1 MAKKVKRKF
10 KKIDI
15 TRHELVPKHVIMTK
29 EEVDALLAKYEIK
42 LVKLPRISIDD
53 PVIQMLGGKVND
65 VIRIVRK
72 SETSVDTSDY
82 YRFVVKMA

>member
-15 TRHELVPKHVIMTK
+15 TRHELVPKHVIMSK
-29 EEVDALLAKYEIK
+29 EEVDALLNKYEIK

-65 VIRIVRK
+65 VVRIVRK

>member
-15 TRHELVPKHVIMTK
+15 TRHELVPKHVIMSK
-29 EEVDALLAKYEIK
+29 EEVADLLTRFEIK

-65 VIRIVRK
+65 VVRIVRK
-72 SETSVDTSDY
+72 SETSVDSSDY

>member
-15 TRHELVPKHVIMTK
+15 TRHELVPKHVIMSK
-29 EEVDALLAKYEIK
+29 EEVDALLNKFEIK

-65 VIRIVRK
+65 VVRIVRK

>member
-15 TRHELVPKHVIMTK
+15 TRHELVPKHVIMSK
-29 EEVDALLAKYEIK
+29 EEVDALLQKFEIK

-65 VIRIVRK
+65 VVRIVRK
-72 SETSVDTSDY
+72 SETSVDASDY

>member
-15 TRHELVPKHVIMTK
+15 TRHELVPKHIIMSK
-29 EEVDALLAKYEIK
+29 EEVDVLLNKFEIK

-65 VIRIVRK
+65 VVRIIRK

-82 YRFVVKMA
+82 YRFVVKMP

>member
-15 TRHELVPKHVIMTK
+15 TRHELVPKHVIMSK
-29 EEVDALLAKYEIK
+29 EEVADLLARFEIK

-65 VIRIVRK
+65 VVRIVRK
-72 SETSVDTSDY
+72 SETSVDSSDY

>member
-15 TRHELVPKHVIMTK
+15 TRHELVPKHVIMSK

-53 PVIQMLGGKVND
+53 PVIQMLGGKIND
-65 VIRIVRK
+65 VVRIVRK
-72 SETSVDTSDY
+72 SETSVDTTDY

>member
-15 TRHELVPKHVIMTK
+15 TRHELVPKHIIMSK
-29 EEVDALLAKYEIK
+29 EEVAELLAKFKIN

-53 PVIQMLGGKVND
+53 PVIQMLGGKIND
-65 VIRIVRK
+65 VVRIIRK
-72 SETSVDTSDY
+72 SETSVDSSEY

>member
-1 MAKKVKRKF
+1 M
-10 KKIDI
+10 DI
-15 TRHELVPKHVIMTK
+15 TRHELVPKHVIMSK

-53 PVIQMLGGKVND
+53 PVIQMLGGKIND
-65 VIRIVRK
+65 VVRIVRK
-72 SETSVDTSDY
+72 SETSVDTTDY

>member
-15 TRHELVPKHVIMTK
+15 TRHELVPKHVIMSK
-29 EEVDALLAKYEIK
+29 EEVDALLNKYEIK

-65 VIRIVRK
+65 VVRIVRK
-72 SETSVDTSDY
+72 SETSVDVSDY

>member
-15 TRHELVPKHVIMTK
+15 TRHELVPKHVIMSK
-29 EEVDALLAKYEIK
+29 EEVADLLARYEIK
-42 LVKLPRISIDD
+42 LVKLPRISVDD

-65 VIRIVRK
+65 VVRIIRK
-72 SETSVDTSDY
+72 SETSVDSSDY

>member
-15 TRHELVPKHVIMTK
+15 TRHELVPKNIIMSK
-29 EEVDALLAKYEIK
+29 EEVEDLLARYEIK

-65 VIRIVRK
+65 VVRIVRK
-72 SETSVDTSDY
+72 SETSVDSTDY

>member
-15 TRHELVPKHVIMTK
+15 TRHELVPKHVIMSK
-29 EEVDALLAKYEIK
+29 EEVDALLNKFEIK

-65 VIRIVRK
+65 VVRIVRK
-72 SETSVDTSDY
+72 SETSVDSSDY